1 MKPNG
6 HNGPNTWTPDGAVGI
21 KDPERS
27 GFQEEPFEWNASEEQ
42 LGKSDEALD
51 QARRRASRRRRRWA
65 GLAIFAL
72 LIMAS
77 GLMLWS
83 MFGDR
88 GKTKID
94 LQVRDPRRTNSVSPA
109 SDDVTAQAI
118 AEIRAAASPSPAI
131 PAVAAGPNT
140 PVTVPLETGR
150 PTDTKPAGQTEQ
162 AADTNAAAKTRGGIA
177 STRNPEKSI
186 HCALVPGANER
197 SSPLT
202 IPTPAPKSQPVSQPI
217 EERTGPAL
225 ARSALL
231 LKDKQVAVP
240 SFGTMLPVRTLGSL
254 FTLRPSLARFELTR
268 NTKGD
273 GWNLKR
279 GTVLVGLQQG
289 SQYDRAYITLT
300 GFIDPDSGKLIRIN
314 GDLLGADG
322 APGLKGKR
330 RQIHSRWASVL
341 GRAATSAVNLG
352 QAALSRGTAIYMPNP
367 ISPELNGFSSSNQRE
382 FVEVAAG
389 APAYVIVTDLPKAGV
404 GVDAQPFA
412 DGGNNSLSDEEMADL
427 LSTGSPEKIRAAMPR
442 MSPELRRVAEM
453 ALKESR

>member
-1 MKPNG
+1 MNPNG
-6 HNGPNTWTPDGAVGI
+6 HNGWKPDGVVGI
-21 KDPERS
+21 KDSERS
-27 GFQEEPFEWNASEEQ
+27 GFQEEPFEWNASEEE

-51 QARRRASRRRRRWA
+51 QARHRASRRRRRWA
-65 GLAIFAL
+65 GFAIFAL
-72 LIMAS
+72 LIVAS

-94 LQVRDPRRTNSVSPA
+94 LQVRDPRKTNSGSPG

-118 AEIRAAASPSPAI
+118 AEIRAAASPAPAI
-131 PAVAAGPNT
+131 PAVAAGSNT
-140 PVTVPLETGR
+140 PVTVPLETPR
-150 PTDTKPAGQTEQ
+150 ATDTKPADQT
-162 AADTNAAAKTRGGIA
+162 ADTTAAAKTRGGIA

-186 HCALVPGANER
+186 RCALVPGAKE
-197 SSPLT
+197 SLT
-202 IPTPAPKSQPVSQPI
+202 MTTPAAHSQSVSQPI
-217 EERTGPAL
+217 EERAGPTL
-225 ARSALL
+225 ARPALL

-268 NTKGD
+268 DTKGD

-279 GTVLVGLQQG
+279 GTVLVGQQQG

-330 RQIHSRWASVL
+330 RQIHSRWTSVL
-341 GRAATSAVNLG
+341 GRTATSAVNLG

-367 ISPELNGFSSSNQRE
+367 ISPELNGLSSGNQRE
-382 FVEVAAG
+382 FVEIAAG
-389 APAYVIVTDLPKAGV
+389 APAYVIVTDLPKTGV

-412 DGGNNSLSDEEMADL
+412 DGRNSLLSDEEMADL